1 MSKINSLSNEK
12 IAWGVFWYIVIIG
25 KKEGGYMSKKLN
37 ELLSKFTKEE
47 LISIIEGLSSEYK

>member
-1 MSKINSLSNEK
+1 
-12 IAWGVFWYIVIIG
+12 
-25 KKEGGYMSKKLN
+25 MSKKLN